1 MKKNHT
7 TKLMTALLM
16 VAVSPTVWGQQPVKQ
31 QKPIGELASSQIEAV
46 RKIGQAVL
54 GAKHSYKPPAALSAS
69 RAELEALKTTIDKAQ
84 SVVPNATVEISSAT
98 SPAIAGRNQVTQ
110 RAKEKQDMDLHLQ
123 TMRAR
128 HAELDAHMAKNKD
141 GAERELEHG
150 ASAKILELET
160 ELANAQALPDAERWE
175 RLGALREKLTPKS
188 SSPAP
193 ANAEPTPTISTI
205 AEHRR

>member
-1 MKKNHT
+1 MKTNHT

-16 VAVSPTVWGQQPVKQ
+16 VAVSPTVWGQQPVNQ

-54 GAKHSYKPPAALSAS
+54 GAKHSYMPPAALSAS
-69 RAELEALKTTIDKAQ
+69 RAELEALKAAIDKTQSLPLNASAQ
-84 SVVPNATVEISSAT
+84 ITSAT
-98 SPAIAGRNQVTQ
+98 SLVIAAKNQETL
-110 RAKEKQDMDLHLQ
+110 RAKEKQDIDLHLQ

-128 HAELDAHMAKNKD
+128 HAELDAHMAKNAD
-141 GAERELEHG
+141 GEEKELERG
-150 ASAKILELET
+150 ASAKLLELET
-160 ELANAQALPDAERWE
+160 ELANAQALPDAERWV
-175 RLGALREKLTPKS
+175 RLGALREKLTPQS